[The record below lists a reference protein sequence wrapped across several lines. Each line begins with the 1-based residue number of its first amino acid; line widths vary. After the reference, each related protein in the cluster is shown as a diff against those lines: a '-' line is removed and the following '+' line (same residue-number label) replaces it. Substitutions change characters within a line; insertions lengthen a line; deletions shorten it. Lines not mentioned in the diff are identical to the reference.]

1 MLVKLSA
8 AALHGVDALAVSVEV
23 RVGRGIHFTM
33 GGLPNSAVRESHT
46 RVRSAIEVAG
56 YHWPGR
62 GITVNLAPADV
73 RKEGTAYDLPL
84 ALGILAASGQ
94 LAAELLEEILFVG
107 ELALDGGLRPVR
119 GAVVMASLARTM
131 VLPTESAAEAALAKG
146 VTVYGADSLSAVIA
160 HLNGSVR
167 IKPTPCGMDELLT
180 GAINEIA
187 EATLGAVRG
196 QEAALRGLELAMAG
210 GHNMLLV
217 GPPGAGKTMI
227 AKSAPALIPPL
238 TAAEQIQVSRI
249 HSVRKKSTG
258 QHKFGRPFRAVH
270 HSTTQTTLLGGG
282 ADPRPGEIS
291 LAHGGV
297 LFLDELGEWDR
308 HVLNALRDPLESGR
322 ITISRAQ
329 VSVDFPCEFQ
339 LIAATNP
346 CPCGYLGHVS
356 RSCDCSEHRITAYR
370 RRFSGPLLDRIDIQL
385 DIHPVN
391 LRALDP
397 RMFTGDKVGVRKARV
412 LRARAIQSKRNP
424 GGRTNSR
431 LNPAEVLRIV
441 KISNA
446 LRLFL
451 IETMNSYH
459 LSARS
464 HDRVLKMARTL
475 ADLDGRKNVNKRDLA
490 EALQYRRAGH

>member
-94 LAAELLEEILFVG
+94 LAAELLEGILFVG

-119 GAVVMASLARTM
+119 GAAVMASRARTM
-131 VLPTESAAEAALAKG
+131 VLPTESAAEAALAQG

-167 IKPTPCGMDELLT
+167 LKPTPCGMDALLA
-180 GAINEIA
+180 GAANEIA

-249 HSVRKKSTG
+249 HSIRKKSSG

-356 RSCDCSEHRITAYR
+356 RRCDCSEHRITAYR

-397 RMFTGDKVGVRKARV
+397 RKFTGDSVGVRKARV

-451 IETMNSYH
+451 IEAMNSYH

-475 ADLDGRKNVNKRDLA
+475 ADLDGRKNVSKRDLA
-490 EALQYRRAGH
+490 EALQYRRAGQ

>member
-1 MLVKLSA
+1 
-8 AALHGVDALAVSVEV
+8 
-23 RVGRGIHFTM
+23 
-33 GGLPNSAVRESHT
+33 
-46 RVRSAIEVAG
+46 
-56 YHWPGR
+56 
-62 GITVNLAPADV
+62 
-73 RKEGTAYDLPL
+73 
-84 ALGILAASGQ
+84 
-94 LAAELLEEILFVG
+94 
-107 ELALDGGLRPVR
+107 
-119 GAVVMASLARTM
+119 MASRARTM

-146 VTVYGADSLSAVIA
+146 VTVYGANSLSAVIA
-160 HLNGSVR
+160 HLNGSAR
-167 IKPTPCGMDELLT
+167 LKATPCGMDALLA
-180 GAINEIA
+180 GAANEIA

-249 HSVRKKSTG
+249 HSVRKKSSV

-356 RSCDCSEHRITAYR
+356 RRCDCSEHRITAYR

-391 LRALDP
+391 LRALGP
-397 RMFTGDKVGVRKARV
+397 RMFTGDKVEVRKARV
-412 LRARAIQSKRNP
+412 MRARAIQSKRNP

-490 EALQYRRAGH
+490 EALQYRRAGQ